1 MLVKF
6 RRRYFLKYA
15 IKPWEELTIKD
26 DYMFKKVMSY
36 KRLCKRMLEKL
47 LKIEINDIKYVEG
60 EKTTKVAYVSKGIRL
75 DVYVK
80 DDKNTV
86 YNVEMQVRNLQ
97 DNSLFKRIR
106 YYQSVIDTDL
116 LTVGDLY
123 DTLNQTFV
131 IFICPFSVLDGK
143 RHIYTFKNICV
154 EDKSIEMEDGATKM
168 LISTKGMMN
177 DVTPDVKAFLNYI
190 DGILSDDDFVSEVD
204 KTIKEIKERESERK
218 SYMTYEMKILEER
231 EYARREGREI
241 TLLENI
247 RSLMKNMGLSAKD
260 AMNALSVSP
269 ESQKQLAPLV

>member
-1 MLVKF
+1 M
-6 RRRYFLKYA
+6 KYA

-47 LKIEINDIKYVEG
+47 LKIEINDIKYVEE

-231 EYARREGREI
+231 EYARREGREEGREI
-241 TLLENI
+241 NLLENI

>member
-47 LKIEINDIKYVEG
+47 LKIEINDIKYVEE

-177 DVTPDVKAFLNYI
+177 DVTPDV
-190 DGILSDDDFVSEVD
+190 
-204 KTIKEIKERESERK
+204 
-218 SYMTYEMKILEER
+218 
-231 EYARREGREI
+231 
-241 TLLENI
+241 
-247 RSLMKNMGLSAKD
+247 
-260 AMNALSVSP
+260 
-269 ESQKQLAPLV
+269 